1 MEDKVGSLK
10 LLVIIIIIGPSFQQS
25 RSDGQNDSISFPSP
39 SSCYLFYGKHFGDDI
54 QVHNNSIYFLSQD
67 LIKDA
72 FYVIIL
78 HI

>member
-10 LLVIIIIIGPSFQQS
+10 LIIIIGPSFQQS
-25 RSDGQNDSISFPSP
+25 RSGGQNDLIFFPSP
-39 SSCYLFYGKHFGDDI
+39 SSCYLFYGKHFGEDI
-54 QVHNNSIYFLSQD
+54 QVHNNNIYFLSQD

-78 HI
+78 HICG